1 MPDHPLHSTEDALE
15 DLRARYAELAALAG
29 SLAHEIKNPLSV
41 IRMNMDLLAE
51 DFAEPETPKERRAL
65 AKIEMVSRQC
75 TRLENLLNDFLR
87 FNKVNQLELHARQ
100 PERAARAGARSVYRP
115 GRGGSQIEIVR
126 YLDPDLPSI
135 LLNGETLQ
143 AALVNLVKNALEA
156 MPDGGQLTARTR
168 VTRQGVALD
177 LIDTGVG
184 MDERTAMKMFDA
196 FYTTKSGGSGL
207 GLPTARRIIEAHGGR
222 IGVHSD
228 LGDRHAVHAGVSDV
242 RAAGFGTEGVQPA
255 LPAPPASATAAIIA
269 FMEENAPN
277 TEAAEPRV
285 APIRVLIV
293 DNDEALARAMDESLA
308 RWATSAPWPPA
319 ARKGP
324 GGSRPT
330 RSTSSS
336 PTW

>member
-1 MPDHPLHSTEDALE
+1 MANQQPLLAEDALE
-15 DLRARYAELAALAG
+15 ELRARYVELAALAG

-41 IRMNMDLLAE
+41 IRMNMDLLGE
-51 DFAEPETPKERRAL
+51 DFASPQTPKDRRAL

-87 FNKVNQLELHARQ
+87 FNKVNKLELTLGSLNDQ
-100 PERAARAGARSVYRP
+100 VERVLDLFAAQAEESHV
-115 GRGGSQIEIVR
+115 EIVR

-135 LLNGETLQ
+135 QLNAETLQ

-184 MDERTAMKMFDA
+184 MDGRTAMKVFDA

-222 IGVHSD
+222 IGVDSE
-228 LGDRHAVHAGVSDV
+228 LGV
-242 RAAGFGTEGVQPA
+242 GTQFTLEFPTPA
-255 LPAPPASATAAIIA
+255 RIG
-269 FMEENAPN
+269 E
-277 TEAAEPRV
+277 
-285 APIRVLIV
+285 
-293 DNDEALARAMDESLA
+293 
-308 RWATSAPWPPA
+308 
-319 ARKGP
+319 
-324 GGSRPT
+324 
-330 RSTSSS
+330 
-336 PTW
+336 